1 MSATHT
7 SALSSPSQRGFY
19 VFVGVSVVVHVVAL
33 VVWVLVLGHRD
44 PPISPDDAVIKTKLV
59 KLGKKRDEKL
69 LPRKAPPKP
78 PPPKA
83 PVPKPEPKKPEPE
96 PKKPPPEPKKP
107 EPKKPEPSEPK
118 PTAKGILSEFAKSN
132 DTNER
137 PDLSKLIQKVTD
149 EGDEKGSKIGEE
161 ISGRLKAEYNDKVL
175 TIIRSNLTAPATI
188 DPAERIRLKTKV
200 VVHIGSDGRV
210 TSASVS
216 DPSGN
221 AQFDNAALRAA
232 KTSKFP
238 PPPLQLRA
246 FYGKGVV
253 VGICPGQCA

>member
-7 SALSSPSQRGFY
+7 SALSSPSQRGFFA
-19 VFVGVSVVVHVVAL
+19 FVGGSVVVHVVAL
-33 VVWVLVLGHRD
+33 VAWVVVSGHRD
-44 PPISPDDAVIKTKLV
+44 PPISPDDAIIKTKLV

-78 PPPKA
+78 PAPKA
-83 PVPKPEPKKPEPE
+83 PVPQPPKPEAKPEPKVA
-96 PKKPPPEPKKP
+96 PPKP
-107 EPKKPEPSEPK
+107 EPKPEPKAEAPK
-118 PTAKGILSEFAKSN
+118 PTAKGILKDFAESN
-132 DTNER
+132 ETKER
-137 PDLSKLIQKVTD
+137 PDLSKLIEKVTD

-200 VVHIGSDGRV
+200 VVHIGSDGSV

-216 DPSGN
+216 SSSGN
-221 AQFDNAALRAA
+221 ALFDNAALRAA

-238 PPPLQLRA
+238 PPPLQLRP